1 MLTFSLSLSLSFTKI
16 ADQRFINKVFGKI
29 SHLQKRIEK
38 CQANLDAIKQSINA
52 WGKVPLFQRKDLNPK
67 ALLGVEPRADIIA
80 KRVKQANNTKEL
92 IDKLMYENAKL
103 FFDIPQRYVIDESSE
118 AFEEEDDEERPTP
131 NIAALSAAA
140 TAAEKAVPEAKRFTQ
155 QTNDGIE
162 EASSEGEVCKYILL
176 YSTIVFEIVIPLIFL
191 QIITPQHR
199 YDLLQTLTETEREQ
213 FREYEKYV
221 DTQIASELLD
231 AVITSITY
239 LRMEID
245 NRYEN
250 DAPIFEILMEL
261 QEPLVVYF
269 LNLDPS
275 SPYGFTIHIDT
286 LIDDMY
292 NMMSM
297 LPRVAQ
303 DPPQEG
309 EEPDNFMGMLGYF
322 S

>member
-1 MLTFSLSLSLSFTKI
+1 M
-16 ADQRFINKVFGKI
+16 
-29 SHLQKRIEK
+29 QKRIEK

-176 YSTIVFEIVIPLIFL
+176 
-191 QIITPQHR
+191 
-199 YDLLQTLTETEREQ
+199 
-213 FREYEKYV
+213 
-221 DTQIASELLD
+221 
-231 AVITSITY
+231 
-239 LRMEID
+239 
-245 NRYEN
+245 
-250 DAPIFEILMEL
+250 
-261 QEPLVVYF
+261 
-269 LNLDPS
+269 
-275 SPYGFTIHIDT
+275 
-286 LIDDMY
+286 
-292 NMMSM
+292 
-297 LPRVAQ
+297 
-303 DPPQEG
+303 
-309 EEPDNFMGMLGYF
+309 
-322 S
+322 